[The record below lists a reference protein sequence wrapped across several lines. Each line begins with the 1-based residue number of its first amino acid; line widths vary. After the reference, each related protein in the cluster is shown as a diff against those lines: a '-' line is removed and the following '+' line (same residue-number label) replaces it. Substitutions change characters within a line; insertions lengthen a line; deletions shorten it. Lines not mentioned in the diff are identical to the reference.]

1 MFIGFNMPSLALQD
15 ARFFSE
21 GLALIMS
28 VLDPGTNNK
37 GLVPG
42 PSTFEGL
49 ILFPGLTCVSLKSFL
64 KAEILLASV
73 TDKLTNT
80 LRAHVIWIR
89 RGRTQ
94 MSKLRW
100 VFVSHL
106 TA

>member
-1 MFIGFNMPSLALQD
+1 MPSLALQD

-49 ILFPGLTCVSLKSFL
+49 ILFPGLTCVSLKELLKGRDSF
-64 KAEILLASV
+64 
-73 TDKLTNT
+73 
-80 LRAHVIWIR
+80 
-89 RGRTQ
+89 GQ
-94 MSKLRW
+94 CYG
-100 VFVSHL
+100 
-106 TA
+106 

>member
-49 ILFPGLTCVSLKSFL
+49 I
-64 KAEILLASV
+64 
-73 TDKLTNT
+73 
-80 LRAHVIWIR
+80 
-89 RGRTQ
+89 
-94 MSKLRW
+94 
-100 VFVSHL
+100 
-106 TA
+106 

>member
-1 MFIGFNMPSLALQD
+1 MPSLALQD

-21 GLALIMS
+21 GMALIMS
-28 VLDPGTNNK
+28 VLDPGNNNK
-37 GLVPG
+37 DLVPG
-42 PSTFEGL
+42 PSTFKGL

-80 LRAHVIWIR
+80 LRAHVIWVR

-94 MSKLRW
+94 MSKLQW
-100 VFVSHL
+100 VSVSHL